1 MLLCSTRR
9 LCGRGSHDMFGTIWV
24 WICSQDMV
32 ERAGWNNTRNVPE
45 ECQCASRPP
54 SVYAFRVCL
63 EAVWIIPLGFLR
75 LWSVGR
81 IRECAMPYCRTL
93 KMNLLDALETH
104 DNKIRISV
112 PNGTC
117 TSDNSS
123 FGRRSLKLV
132 CNKYKPASDELNGL
146 WAKLYNWCVANRKML
161 YLDVFIFWLWNLKLW
176 IDKQLFSNRI
186 CMTNM
191 KWNTFMYL
199 RYIIFSIGNMQFF
212 FECTLNDNY

>member
-81 IRECAMPYCRTL
+81 NRECAMPYCRTL

-117 TSDNSS
+117 TSDNS
-123 FGRRSLKLV
+123 RSIKV
-132 CNKYKPASDELNGL
+132 EGVWS
-146 WAKLYNWCVANRKML
+146 WCVINISQRRTSL
-161 YLDVFIFWLWNLKLW
+161 TVYEQNFTIDVLQTGKCFI
-176 IDKQLFSNRI
+176 
-186 CMTNM
+186 
-191 KWNTFMYL
+191 
-199 RYIIFSIGNMQFF
+199 
-212 FECTLNDNY
+212 